1 MAAAGGR
8 GRELRRDRRRRRVS
22 WALLEFARGG
32 AALVNDLIEPA
43 IEPRQRV
50 GDAIGALVGAAGG
63 ASRFRLRLRH
73 AFELPRQG
81 VETLIDGGEVF
92 AAGVLVVVRLSV

>member
-1 MAAAGGR
+1 MLWRRMRMRHPRISRPLPDFDRAA
-8 GRELRRDRRRRRVS
+8 
-22 WALLEFARGG
+22 
-32 AALVNDLIEPA
+32 AALVNDLIEAA

-50 GDAIGALVGAAGG
+50 GDAVGALVGAAGD
-63 ASRFRLRLRH
+63 ASRFRLGLRH

-81 VETLIDGGEVF
+81 IETLVDGGEVL

>member
-1 MAAAGGR
+1 M
-8 GRELRRDRRRRRVS
+8 
-22 WALLEFARGG
+22 LEFARGR
-32 AALVNDLIEPA
+32 AALVNDLIESA

-50 GDAIGALVGAAGG
+50 GDAVGALVGAAGARARRRIG
-63 ASRFRLRLRH
+63 MRH

-81 VETLIDGGEVF
+81 VETLVDGGEVF